1 MVYSFEITPRPAH
14 LGGGWRLRLLENG
27 EEVGGGVFP
36 AAPADQD
43 QVDAAYADAEE
54 EAYAWLD
61 AHDQV
66 TIKLVHGQLVAFLPD
81 RRTLT
86 SSDAVHLAELLLDA
100 GVSVDQVRM
109 PDWQDDSAPLSGHK
123 AAILARMR
131 A

>member
-1 MVYSFEITPRPAH
+1 MVYSFEITPRPAD

-36 AAPADQD
+36 AAPADPNQM
-43 QVDAAYADAEE
+43 AEAYADAES

-66 TIKLVHGQLVAFLPD
+66 TVKLVHEQLVAFLPD
-81 RRTLT
+81 RRTLS
-86 SSDAVHLAELLLDA
+86 SSDAVELADLLLAA
-100 GVSVDQVRM
+100 GVSADQLQM

-131 A
+131 S